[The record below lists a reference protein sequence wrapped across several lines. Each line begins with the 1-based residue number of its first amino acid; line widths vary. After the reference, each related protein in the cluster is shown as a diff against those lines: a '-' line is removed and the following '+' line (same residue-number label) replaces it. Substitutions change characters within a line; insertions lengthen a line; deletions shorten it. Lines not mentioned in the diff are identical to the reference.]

1 MEYYDLLKV
10 IAVTR
15 SCKLRIKTL
24 FSDYDLFNESDLS
37 ILCNYYVSLQSLE
50 AVFEDYFYK
59 NQNNLDK
66 KIENKD
72 FLETILSYIQ
82 ICAYLEK
89 EVNNFIST
97 EVN

>member
-10 IAVTR
+10 IAVTK

-24 FSDYDLFNESDLS
+24 FSDYDLFDEHDLS
-37 ILCNYYVSLQSLE
+37 TLCNYYVSLQSLE

-59 NQNNLDK
+59 NQNDLDK

-72 FLETILSYIQ
+72 FLETVLSYIQ
-82 ICAYLEK
+82 ICAYLE
-89 EVNNFIST
+89 EQVNDFIST